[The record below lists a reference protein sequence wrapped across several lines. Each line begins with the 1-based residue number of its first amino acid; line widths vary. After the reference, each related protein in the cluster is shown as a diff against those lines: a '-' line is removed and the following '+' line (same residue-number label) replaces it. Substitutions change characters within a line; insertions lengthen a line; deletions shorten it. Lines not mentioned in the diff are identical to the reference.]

1 MATNMLN
8 LTKVENQ
15 TILTDVTRYNLSEQ
29 IRSAG
34 IGLAVVKKVVELH
47 HGEISVRSENKA
59 TTFTVS
65 V

>member
-34 IGLAVVKKVVELH
+34 DRSRRCKKVVELH

>member
-1 MATNMLN
+1 M
-8 LTKVENQ
+8 
-15 TILTDVTRYNLSEQ
+15 
-29 IRSAG
+29 
-34 IGLAVVKKVVELH
+34 ELH